1 MVNSGPLYLAYILCV
16 GFFILFCVFLCGFL
30 FFVTKL
36 PSIRELHL
44 QCCGFPSGMASHIF
58 SIALCPLVTHTHKKP
73 TPKNKFKVSDIC
85 KVLEFSQKY
94 QAT

>member
-44 QCCGFPSGMASHIF
+44 HTVLWLPFWNGFTYFLYCSLSF
-58 SIALCPLVTHTHKKP
+58 SDTHTQKTHPKKQ
-73 TPKNKFKVSDIC
+73 I
-85 KVLEFSQKY
+85 QG
-94 QAT
+94 Q